1 MAAIGPVPSGRVEL
15 LSANL
20 GPAAAA
26 TSMRG
31 PSAPREPRARGAGSR
46 DRDPPGGRGRWSL
59 DRLGGSRFGGS
70 GGTGAWGGAL
80 G

>member
-31 PSAPREPRARGAGSR
+31 PSVARP
-46 DRDPPGGRGRWSL
+46 DGGWRVV
-59 DRLGGSRFGGS
+59 LGMEGS
-70 GGTGAWGGAL
+70 GVVDAASCYEAMNGDFWWIEPPMNHHEAMK
-80 G
+80 